1 MSDNELRNA
10 LSTLY
15 AADKNNS
22 TADETLRATVIA
34 ELGKDRSESE
44 LFSVRV
50 TKIARD
56 MFLSDEA
63 IEQGYGLEDV
73 RDFINWL
80 DEVMR

>member
-1 MSDNELRNA
+1 MTDTELKSA

-15 AADKNNS
+15 AADKNNG

-56 MFLSDEA
+56 MFLSEEA
-63 IEQGYGLEDV
+63 IEQGYGLEDI

>member
-1 MSDNELRNA
+1 MTDTELKSA

-15 AADKNNS
+15 AADKNNG
-22 TADETLRATVIA
+22 TADETLRATVVT
-34 ELGKDRSESE
+34 ELRKDRSESE

-56 MFLSDEA
+56 LFLSDEA